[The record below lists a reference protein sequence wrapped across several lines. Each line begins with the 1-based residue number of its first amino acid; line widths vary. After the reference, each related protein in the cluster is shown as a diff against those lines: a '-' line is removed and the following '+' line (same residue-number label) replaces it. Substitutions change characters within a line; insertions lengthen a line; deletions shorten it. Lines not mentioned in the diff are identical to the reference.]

1 MFIVHDKNQQC
12 LTICWAFMIISMMG
26 IGDACQGFSMTT
38 SNCHLVPSEYSNN
51 QSAARAAIS
60 DLPHRGIFTPRCQVR
75 IQVIL
80 LISVSIFSNVACFF
94 FSCDQA
100 ALWMVQSVRLSVR
113 LSVHLSVTPFW
124 LCSHHR
130 IITKFAEVITND
142 RSGVHAKGQGHRSKV
157 KVTKVITQLSRFR
170 TVTPVWIHIWW

>member
-1 MFIVHDKNQQC
+1 MTNQQC

-94 FSCDQA
+94 LAATKQLYEWFSS
-100 ALWMVQSVRLSVR
+100 SVCLFVCLSIC
-113 LSVHLSVTPFW
+113 LSHLFDYVP
-124 LCSHHR
+124 
-130 IITKFAEVITND
+130 IIASSQNLQKLLPMTEVV
-142 RSGVHAKGQGHRSKV
+142 SMQKV
-157 KVTKVITQLSRFR
+157 KVIGQMWRSQRS
-170 TVTPVWIHIWW
+170 